1 MPRLRWVDGSMVS
14 DLPIERLMHLYDVN
28 YSIVSQT
35 NPHVVPLLE
44 RTKGLSSNRFLKLPL
59 ALVKAEAKFHGQA
72 VSDYIRTHTKSEM
85 LRQVSGHAYSMMSQN
100 YYGDVTV
107 APNYKLGH
115 YMKLL
120 SNPDTK
126 FMKELM
132 LQGERATWPK
142 LAMIRTH
149 SKISK
154 TLESCISRLKTDVR
168 THRGSLSL
176 IDDHKAIR

>member
-14 DLPIERLMHLYDVN
+14 DLPVERLMHLYDVN

-35 NPHVVPLLE
+35 NPHVVPFLD
-44 RTKGLSSNRFLKLPL
+44 RTKGFDNNKFLKIPMAL
-59 ALVKAEAKFHGQA
+59 AKAEAQFHGKA
-72 VSDYIRTHTKSEM
+72 ISGFIRKHSKSEI
-85 LRQVSGHAYSMMSQN
+85 LRQLSGHAYSMMSQD

-107 APNYKLGH
+107 APKYKLAH

-120 SNPDTK
+120 SNPEPE
-126 FMKELM
+126 FIKELM
-132 LQGERATWPK
+132 LEGERATWPK

-168 THRGSLSL
+168 THRASLSL
-176 IDDHKAIR
+176 IGDHR